1 MRQERL
7 LRQPA
12 ARRELALRPWRA
24 VRAAAYGC
32 TMTEPDELQRQGDER
47 VAEAL
52 ASGEAARHVA
62 KLTGMSP
69 DAAATYAAF
78 VSGRWALSRH

>member
-1 MRQERL
+1 
-7 LRQPA
+7 
-12 ARRELALRPWRA
+12 
-24 VRAAAYGC
+24 
-32 TMTEPDELQRQGDER
+32 MTEPEAGEREGDEH

-78 VSGRWALSRH
+78 VSGRWALGSRPAL

>member
-1 MRQERL
+1 
-7 LRQPA
+7 
-12 ARRELALRPWRA
+12 
-24 VRAAAYGC
+24 
-32 TMTEPDELQRQGDER
+32 MTEPTEGEREGDER

-52 ASGEAARHVA
+52 ASGEAARHLT

-78 VSGRWALSRH
+78 HSGRWALRPKPAL

>member
-1 MRQERL
+1 
-7 LRQPA
+7 
-12 ARRELALRPWRA
+12 
-24 VRAAAYGC
+24 
-32 TMTEPDELQRQGDER
+32 MTEPDELQRQGDER